1 MSHLQ
6 FDILPATTDDLDAL
20 VSITVD
26 SFKDDSHT
34 MFKEAAF
41 GAGWFKNCMTE
52 VTGQYIERMD
62 NPGKSGVTLTVLK
75 AVDRET
81 GKIVGH
87 VTWGQKVPVSSPD
100 PVASVVS
107 DKKESQE
114 EPAEASETDQVA
126 EKVENVAQRH
136 PTRRRVAD
144 LEKLTG
150 GFMNS
155 FVQKHMGPGDR
166 CLFICGINVHPD
178 HQGKGVGKELIS
190 WGTSKADESQS
201 ICWVHLSQ
209 AGWPAFEKLGWQ
221 VEDTQTIDLD
231 EFEAD
236 TAASGGSS
244 GARTWG
250 TYTFRCAVRQPV
262 GIKSPGEV

>member
-1 MSHLQ
+1 MPHPE

-87 VTWGQKVPVSSPD
+87 VTWGQRSRCLPRIPSRPSC
-100 PVASVVS
+100 
-107 DKKESQE
+107 
-114 EPAEASETDQVA
+114 
-126 EKVENVAQRH
+126 
-136 PTRRRVAD
+136 PTRKSRR
-144 LEKLTG
+144 KNPPKPRKRT
-150 GFMNS
+150 
-155 FVQKHMGPGDR
+155 K
-166 CLFICGINVHPD
+166 
-178 HQGKGVGKELIS
+178 
-190 WGTSKADESQS
+190 
-201 ICWVHLSQ
+201 
-209 AGWPAFEKLGWQ
+209 WQ
-221 VEDTQTIDLD
+221 RM
-231 EFEAD
+231 
-236 TAASGGSS
+236 S
-244 GARTWG
+244 RM
-250 TYTFRCAVRQPV
+250 
-262 GIKSPGEV
+262 